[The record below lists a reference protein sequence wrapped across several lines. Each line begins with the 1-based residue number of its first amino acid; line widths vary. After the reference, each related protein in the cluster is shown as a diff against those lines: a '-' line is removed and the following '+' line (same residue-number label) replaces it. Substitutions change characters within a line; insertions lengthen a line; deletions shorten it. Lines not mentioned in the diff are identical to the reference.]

1 MTMKKSETPNKK
13 SRFLGALAG
22 LVIAVLVLEFAGLP
36 LNHWIRVGLF
46 AASAWAG
53 MMIAG
58 LLASRR

>member
-1 MTMKKSETPNKK
+1 MTMNKSETPSKK
-13 SRFLGALAG
+13 RRFLGALAG
-22 LVIAVLVLEFAGLP
+22 LVIAAIVLEFAGFS

>member
-1 MTMKKSETPNKK
+1 MMMKKSETPKK
-13 SRFLGALAG
+13 TRFLGALAG
-22 LVIAVLVLEFAGLP
+22 LVIAAIVLEFAGFS